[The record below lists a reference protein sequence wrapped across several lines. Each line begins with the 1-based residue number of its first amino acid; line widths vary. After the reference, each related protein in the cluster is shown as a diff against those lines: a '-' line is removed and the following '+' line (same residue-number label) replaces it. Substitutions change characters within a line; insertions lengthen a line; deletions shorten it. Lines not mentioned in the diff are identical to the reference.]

1 MFLLSL
7 LLLFSK
13 FKKQI
18 LYFTINKDI
27 CINIY
32 LFIYL
37 FIILF
42 LYIFKNKYIKVYEVI
57 TF

>member
-37 FIILF
+37 LYYF
-42 LYIFKNKYIKVYEVI
+42 YIFLRINILKCMK
-57 TF
+57 